1 MVIMTLMLSVLVLL
15 VMMMFAMIML
25 MLFKMNMM
33 TMMMMRTAALDAL
46 SPIIF
51 CPTPLFG
58 TPASSMGVSEL
69 DHGDGNDGCDDDHY

>member
-1 MVIMTLMLSVLVLL
+1 M
-15 VMMMFAMIML
+15 
-25 MLFKMNMM
+25 
-33 TMMMMRTAALDAL
+33 DAL